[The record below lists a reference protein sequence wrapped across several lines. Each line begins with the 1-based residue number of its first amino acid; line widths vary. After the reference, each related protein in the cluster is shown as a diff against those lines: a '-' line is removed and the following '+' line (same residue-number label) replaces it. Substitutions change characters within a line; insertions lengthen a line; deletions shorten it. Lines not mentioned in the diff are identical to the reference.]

1 MASEQFIIPGT
12 LANQEI
18 RAVEVPNQE
27 AVAKQ
32 LVDRAFGEILA
43 DNPDLQQLENRVKA
57 ISPEISRGVY
67 SDLLDIQVAL
77 EHNRAFVDPKTVEA
91 RLEKV

>member
-18 RAVEVPNQE
+18 RSVEVPNQE
-27 AVAKQ
+27 AAAKQ

-43 DNPDLQQLENRVKA
+43 DNPDLLQLEQRVKA
-57 ISPEISRGVY
+57 ISPEI
-67 SDLLDIQVAL
+67 QHA
-77 EHNRAFVDPKTVEA
+77 
-91 RLEKV
+91 